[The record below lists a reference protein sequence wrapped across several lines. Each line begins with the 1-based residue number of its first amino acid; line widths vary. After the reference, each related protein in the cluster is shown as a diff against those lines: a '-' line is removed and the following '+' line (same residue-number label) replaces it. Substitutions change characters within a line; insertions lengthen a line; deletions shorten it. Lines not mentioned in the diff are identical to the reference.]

1 MILMIDNYDSFTY
14 NLVQALE
21 AAGADVR
28 VIRND
33 AIDRAGI
40 ESLADDAA
48 ANLRGIVVSP
58 GPGNPDS
65 AGVSMDA
72 VRVAVDRK
80 IPLLG
85 VCLGMQAMAQAF
97 GATVGRAPTLV
108 HGEASSIRHDQ
119 KGLLAGMPSPFSA
132 ARYHS
137 LSVAPETLPP
147 EFVVTSRTEGDYVVM
162 GIRHLHAPVEG
173 VQFHPESVLTP
184 EGPHLLANFLRQCG
198 EGDGL
203 LLDQASGSF
212 ALVGFGRGA
221 DAVAVAP
228 AAGAVTAGRVEAGR

>member
-1 MILMIDNYDSFTY
+1 MILMIDNYDSFTF

-40 ESLADDAA
+40 EALADDPS

-72 VRVAVDRK
+72 IRVGVDRK
-80 IPLLG
+80 LPVLG

-97 GATVGRAPTLV
+97 GATVHRAPTLV
-108 HGEASSIRHDQ
+108 HGEASMVRHDQ

-147 EFVVTSRTEGDYVVM
+147 EFVVTSRTDGDHVVM
-162 GIRHLHAPVEG
+162 GIRHLNAPVEG

-198 EGDGL
+198 EGDGIV
-203 LLDQASGSF
+203 LDQASGSF
-212 ALVGFGRGA
+212 ALTGLGTG
-221 DAVAVAP
+221 DAGSGTGSAG
-228 AAGAVTAGRVEAGR
+228 AAGRTEVAR